1 MQVRAKLL
9 GSCAVAMMTGA
20 ALVLGAG
27 AASASAASGR
37 PASARPATSPAA
49 RSRPAVGRMLRAPGR
64 TARAVRGVTSL
75 QSFNWSGYAQ
85 SDSNGTYKAVQDT
98 WTVPTVTKL
107 AGSQYSSDWVGIGGF
122 SDGTLVQAGTEADNI
137 GGTLHYDAWT
147 EILPAAEVV
156 IPGLAIHPGNK
167 IKTTVVETSAGVWK
181 MTVQDLTT
189 KRSGGR
195 TVHYSSSG
203 ASAEA
208 IHERPCIADGC
219 TSTSDLAALAKT
231 TNVTLDPGGFST
243 AAPGTP
249 VYRAL
254 LKPATGATLN
264 KIAMINNAGTA
275 VIAAPSSADTDGDGF
290 TVAYGSKAP
299 APPKS

>member
-1 MQVRAKLL
+1 MQVRGKFLSGAT
-9 GSCAVAMMTGA
+9 VA
-20 ALVLGAG
+20 ALAGGALVFGGG
-27 AASASAASGR
+27 AASASPVSGQ
-37 PASARPATSPAA
+37 AARPA
-49 RSRPAVGRMLRAPGR
+49 PAVGRMLRAPGR
-64 TARAVRGVTSL
+64 TARAISGTTAL

-85 SDSNGTYKAVQDT
+85 SDANGTYKAVEDT

-107 AGSQYSSDWVGIGGF
+107 AGSQYSSDWVGVGGF
-122 SDGTLVQAGTEADNI
+122 NDGTLVQAGTEADNV
-137 GGTLHYDAWT
+137 GGTVKYDAWT

-156 IPGLAIHPGNK
+156 IPGLTIKPGNK
-167 IKTTVVETSAGVWK
+167 IKTTVQETSAGVWK
-181 MTVQDLTT
+181 MTVQDVTT
-189 KRSGGR
+189 GKSGGR

-203 ASAEA
+203 ASVEA

-219 TSTSDLAALAKT
+219 TSVSDLAALAKT
-231 TNVTLDPGGFST
+231 TNVTLDPGELST

-249 VYRAL
+249 VYRPL
-254 LKPATGATLN
+254 LKLATGATLN
-264 KIAMINNAGTA
+264 EISMINNAGTA